1 MYVNADVATAATTFV
16 TCSPRLNQ
24 LQLPYLLCGF
34 WPKDLPS
41 LRAWCLSLCD
51 CYQDSALGY
60 VLPEGSTACSSFCW
74 PRPVSMSS
82 KITQLLK
89 HAFQYICLHLRVY
102 TCMYTYA
109 HTCVYVRVY
118 ICTCSIGPSPTQP
131 HIVRMYRYI
140 GSACECVRF
149 SFGYGF
155 NLLNAS
161 MTRGNKA
168 LLTPPPPKSPLPSL
182 AEALG
187 FNTYVR

>member
-140 GSACECVRF
+140 WSACECVRF

-155 NLLNAS
+155 NLLVCQYDP
-161 MTRGNKA
+161 RK
-168 LLTPPPPKSPLPSL
+168 
-182 AEALG
+182 
-187 FNTYVR
+187 

>member
-140 GSACECVRF
+140 WSACECVRF

-155 NLLNAS
+155 NLLHAS

-168 LLTPPPPKSPLPSL
+168 LLTPPPPNSPLPSL

>member
-1 MYVNADVATAATTFV
+1 MTVVPLVEHMDKRHGCHWEMYVNADVATAATTVV

-60 VLPEGSTACSSFCW
+60 VLPEGRTACSSFCW

-109 HTCVYVRVY
+109 HMYMCSCMRVHMYMLHRAFTHTGAHCAYVQVHLERLRVCE
-118 ICTCSIGPSPTQP
+118 IQFRIWIQS
-131 HIVRMYRYI
+131 
-140 GSACECVRF
+140 SACQYDPR
-149 SFGYGF
+149 
-155 NLLNAS
+155 
-161 MTRGNKA
+161 K
-168 LLTPPPPKSPLPSL
+168 
-182 AEALG
+182 
-187 FNTYVR
+187 